1 MRTEVSR
8 FVAGCHVCQT
18 VKPSTEK
25 PAGFMAPLPVPQ
37 RRFGDWSM
45 DFVVELP
52 EVDGF
57 NAMFVCVD
65 RLSKLVRVCPCR
77 VGEGNLS
84 APETA

>member
-1 MRTEVSR
+1 
-8 FVAGCHVCQT
+8 
-18 VKPSTEK
+18 
-25 PAGFMAPLPVPQ
+25 
-37 RRFGDWSM
+37 M

-52 EVDGF
+52 EVDGY